1 MTKSVA
7 SLFLA
12 AVSAALLNLA
22 ATSAQ
27 ADNAAWRDIYRPF
40 PGNPQHQQGAYQEQ
54 GAYTGGGGR
63 EAAKDERTV
72 LMVSG
77 IIGHGAHRE
86 FQAALY
92 SANPDLVVLDGPGGI
107 LGEAFLIAEEVRR
120 RGLSTLVAPNQSC
133 ASACAIVF
141 LSGRTKY
148 MGKGAAVGLHS
159 ASFVDG
165 TADPEATQIMA
176 AYLSQLGVPDS
187 TLRRMARTAP
197 SDIRWLTQGEQKAVG
212 VLPYQE

>member
-1 MTKSVA
+1 MFT
-7 SLFLA
+7 
-12 AVSAALLNLA
+12 LA
-22 ATSAQ
+22 ATSAR
-27 ADNAAWRDIYRPF
+27 ADNSAWRDIYRPL
-40 PGNPQHQQGAYQEQ
+40 PGNPQQHQGAYQDQ
-54 GAYTGGGGR
+54 GAYAGNGG
-63 EAAKDERTV
+63 AQASNERTV

-92 SANPDLVVLDGPGGI
+92 SANPDLVVLDGPGGV

-120 RGLSTLVAPNQSC
+120 RGLSTLVAPNRSC
-133 ASACAIVF
+133 ASACALVF

-159 ASFVDG
+159 ASFADG
-165 TADPEATQIMA
+165 TADPEATEIMA

-197 SDIRWLTQGEQKAVG
+197 SDIRWLTQSEQKAVG
-212 VLPYQE
+212 VVPYRE

>member
-1 MTKSVA
+1 MRKSGA
-7 SLFLA
+7 SLIVA
-12 AVSAALLNLA
+12 AAAAALFALA
-22 ATSAQ
+22 QSSAR
-27 ADNAAWRDIYRPF
+27 ADNAAWRDIYRPA
-40 PGNPQHQQGAYQEQ
+40 PGNPQHQQGAYQGQ
-54 GAYTGGGGR
+54 GSY
-63 EAAKDERTV
+63 EADTRAANERTV

-92 SANPDLVVLDGPGGI
+92 GARPDLVVLAGPGGV

-148 MGKGAAVGLHS
+148 MGTGAAVGLHS
-159 ASFVDG
+159 ASYADG
-165 TADPEATQIMA
+165 TADPEATALMA
-176 AYLSQLGVPDS
+176 AYLRQLGVPDS

-212 VLPYQE
+212 VVAYQE